1 MAKISVGDYTGI
13 DMNLKSDAIQHY
25 GRLGMK
31 WYQNIFTKPGTAK
44 KRPKN
49 SSDDDDS
56 KKKKTPASRAAQVKS
71 LSDDELRAFN
81 NRVQL
86 ERKYLELTAPKKSAG
101 KKFIES
107 VFADASKQVATKY
120 TAKYMGVLV
129 ESIEEYIKSG
139 NMEPVKKK
147 K

>member
-13 DMNLKSDAIQHY
+13 DMNLKSDTIQHY

-44 KRPKN
+44 K
-49 SSDDDDS
+49 
-56 KKKKTPASRAAQVKS
+56 KKTPASRADQVKL
-71 LSDDELRAFN
+71 LSDDELKAFN
-81 NRVQL
+81 NRIQL

>member
-13 DMNLKSDAIQHY
+13 DMNLKSDTIQHY

-44 KRPKN
+44 K
-49 SSDDDDS
+49 
-56 KKKKTPASRAAQVKS
+56 KKTPASRAEQVKS
-71 LSDDELRAFN
+71 LSDDELKAFN
-81 NRVQL
+81 NRIQL

>member
-13 DMNLKSDAIQHY
+13 DMNLKSDTIQHY
-25 GRLGMK
+25 GRLGLK
-31 WYQNIFTKPGTAK
+31 WYQNIFTKPGTA
-44 KRPKN
+44 
-49 SSDDDDS
+49 